1 MLKMQFPPIVDALGE
16 AIETMAFI
24 SAMQVDPPD
33 AGPGDALLCRIDF
46 TGPARGTIEMIV
58 GQPFAHL
65 LCANMLACSP
75 TDPEAAHC
83 ARDAVKELLNV
94 ICGTFLA
101 RLATPAAETF
111 TVTLPSLTSFSSET
125 QWRAFVASPAAATF
139 DADGHT
145 ITIRVSEAG

>member
-1 MLKMQFPPIVDALGE
+1 MLKTHYPPIVEALGE

-33 AGPGDALLCRIDF
+33 AGPADALLCRIDF

-75 TDPEAAHC
+75 TDPEAADC

-94 ICGTFLA
+94 ICGAFLTT
-101 RLATPAAETF
+101 LATPAAEPF
-111 TVTLPSLTSFSSET
+111 TITLPSLTSFSSET
-125 QWRAFVASPAAATF
+125 QWRNFVASPAAAAF
-139 DADGHT
+139 DADGHM
-145 ITIRVSEAG
+145 IAIRMSEAG